1 MQKEKI
7 TLILMFIIGTITCIS
22 ILFQSVNWFLSII
35 TPVLLVLFI
44 VIASLF
50 LKKCF
55 SWYASYMMNGR
66 SNFHTKVDKPR
77 IFLFS
82 IFLPLLFIIVS
93 VINSFEG
100 FEFKINENVNLIFN
114 TLFCTSLISLFGVI
128 LLLLFKT
135 LGSSF
140 ENLYLPK
147 VKEIVQKSTCD
158 FKTKLSASD
167 TEQIFKRLIKNGYLI
182 YDDFDKEKEH
192 SKVFVEVF
200 VNGVLPSSPM
210 FQLNMDYPQINV
222 VYDCFQKI
230 TKDLDWIKF
239 KKIFKSNENEINLSS
254 RSSSVSRAKKS
265 SIINKEKYYATDQ
278 NIIELIFDQNQFSS

>member
-7 TLILMFIIGTITCIS
+7 TLILMFIIIGTITCIS
-22 ILFQSVNWFLSII
+22 ILFQSVNWFLSVI

-77 IFLFS
+77 VFLFS

-93 VINSFEG
+93 VINSFDG

-158 FKTKLSASD
+158 FKTTLLPANLTKIFDRLLEYDFLSYED
-167 TEQIFKRLIKNGYLI
+167 LEEQKKM
-182 YDDFDKEKEH
+182 KEK
-192 SKVFVEVF
+192 FIDIF
-200 VNGVLPSSPM
+200 SSGLFPQAPL
-210 FQLNMDYPQINV
+210 FKLNMDNV
-222 VYDCFQKI
+222 QTHVLYKKLKGNGVSI
-230 TKDLDWIKF
+230 TLIGME
-239 KKIFKSNENEINLSS
+239 KIFMNENGILKAKSISNSYNQ
-254 RSSSVSRAKKS
+254 RAVDIPKDNDQ
-265 SIINKEKYYATDQ
+265 IIALFND
-278 NIIELIFDQNQFSS
+278 I